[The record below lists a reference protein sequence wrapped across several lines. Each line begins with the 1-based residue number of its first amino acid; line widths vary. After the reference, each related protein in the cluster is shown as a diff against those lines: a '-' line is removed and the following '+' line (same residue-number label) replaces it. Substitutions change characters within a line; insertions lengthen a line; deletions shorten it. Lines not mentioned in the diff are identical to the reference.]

1 MGIPIES
8 LPPKAREQ
16 VARKL
21 MQNGGHEVPTAKH
34 SKFGNKKAVRMV
46 GDVEITFDSQKEARR
61 YDELMLRYRAGE
73 IRDLKLQPE
82 FTLRE
87 TYTTPEGLKVR
98 AIRYRADFSY
108 EERVP
113 ILRGFATEKS
123 TEDLWRSVVEDVK
136 SPATKTRVYEIKKKL
151 LIEQRGITIRE
162 I

>member
-1 MGIPIES
+1 MGIPFES
-8 LPPKAREQ
+8 LSPDAREQ

-21 MQNGGHEVPTAKH
+21 LQEKGTSLQSAKR
-34 SKFGNKKAVRMV
+34 SKFGNQKAVRMN
-46 GDVEITFDSQKEARR
+46 GDTEIVFDSQKEARR
-61 YDELMLRYRAGE
+61 YDELMYLYRAGE

-113 ILRGFATEKS
+113 ILRGSAAEK
-123 TEDLWRSVVEDVK
+123 TANDLWRPVVEDVK
-136 SPATKTRVYEIKKKL
+136 SAATKTRVYEIKKKL
-151 LIEQRGITIRE
+151 LIEQRGIVVRE